1 MQESIDYDVIRKNE
15 IRRCIASRIFQTKQ
29 RTELSVLLQLNE
41 NLASN
46 YSATYS
52 RYLRKTLVLF
62 RCAVLGGDNAEAR
75 LRLLGVR
82 VWSRY

>member
-1 MQESIDYDVIRKNE
+1 MNWLKDFSD
-15 IRRCIASRIFQTKQ
+15 QTKD
-29 RTELSVLLQLNE
+29 RAVLLQLNE

-46 YSATYS
+46 YSDTLS
-52 RYLRKTLVLF
+52 NYLRKTLVLF
-62 RCAVLGGDNAEAR
+62 RCALLGGDNAEAR